1 MTPSTQSPTRHAPT
15 PRPPA
20 QAAMQRCPSCR
31 LAIRQR
37 HPKMPLDYCPRCIA
51 REHKLV
57 SLEQGEI

>member
-1 MTPSTQSPTRHAPT
+1 
-15 PRPPA
+15 
-20 QAAMQRCPSCR
+20 MQRCPSCR